1 MFRYMDQA
9 YAVYQAGSFTKAAKQ
24 LCISQPALSAT
35 IKKLE
40 DRLGYP
46 IFDRSSK
53 TLALTDIGQR
63 YIRAAEQILQI
74 RQNMEQEIDDL
85 VQLRRGSVILG
96 GTTFI
101 ISEVLPVVLKAFGKT
116 YSDIEVKIQVE
127 PSTVLYEK
135 LEQGAVDIAIDNAL
149 SQDPEHTYL
158 PLFREHILIGIPS
171 ENPINQKLTA
181 FQLDPE
187 AMQQPDCDYSTLP
200 KLDVSLL
207 AQEEFILLKSGN
219 KMRQIAHN
227 IFLESGVSPKIRFEF
242 DRLTTS
248 ISFGESGF
256 GICFLTDTILKYSG
270 PCKNLI
276 LYQPDTRFADRN
288 LYLMYKKN
296 KYLNAATRTFVD
308 FLQETFK
315 KDV

>member
-40 DRLGYP
+40 DSLGYP

-53 TLALTDIGQR
+53 TLALTDIGER

-85 VQLRRGSVILG
+85 VQLRRGSFILG

-101 ISEVLPVVLKAFGKT
+101 ISEVLPFVLKTFGKT
-116 YSDIEVKIQVE
+116 YPDIEIKIQVE
-127 PSTVLYEK
+127 PSTVLWDK
-135 LEQGAVDIAIDNAL
+135 LDQGQVDIAIDNAL
-149 SQDPEHTYL
+149 TRDPGHAYM
-158 PLFREHILIGIPS
+158 PLFSEHILIGIPN
-171 ENPINQKLTA
+171 ENPINGKLEA

-187 AMQQPDCDYSTLP
+187 TVRRPDCDYDTLP

-207 AQEEFILLKSGN
+207 AQEEFILLKHGN

-227 IFLESGVSPKIRFEF
+227 IFLECSVSPKVRFEF

-248 ISFGESGF
+248 ISFAESGF
-256 GICFLTDTILKYSG
+256 GICFLTDTILKHSG
-270 PCKNLI
+270 PCKNLT
-276 LYQPDTRFADRN
+276 LYQPRTQFADRN

-308 FLQETFK
+308 FLQKSFQ
-315 KDV
+315 